1 MRRKGNTLLKA
12 VLSFITL
19 LSAMPVFS
27 VHAENSYDPVTGEK
41 VTIEKYLIYANTGNA
56 PTVTFNYEI
65 TPAEGLPSK
74 DKKYEVISGGD
85 PSVTGTPVIG
95 TASFTPRSAKYS
107 TAQSDSSSI
116 GKYIDISKDPVELTA
131 SDAYSKSDIDVDFTN
146 VTFSKPGIFRWKI
159 TEVNSADQESK
170 GIVPVGEQV
179 KYLDVYI
186 ECDTY
191 SESTSHGTL
200 KIEGYILQNKEG
212 YQPPLESADDV
223 IKTVGFTSRFNIYP
237 VSLRNAVSGNQGSLN
252 KYFEYTW
259 KIEGA
264 IPNSEY
270 DITYINADKIVPDK
284 TTDKVTKRE
293 YRGKENPLTV
303 KTDGKGTAEFKG
315 YLKAGQKIVINGI
328 SENAK
333 ITITQTAED
342 GYYVEHEASP
352 REPGNSVYIDP
363 LLIER
368 NVTFYNEKNG
378 AIPTGIIQNEIP
390 GLLLVMSAMLG
401 IYGTFR
407 IRKEN
412 R

>member
-1 MRRKGNTLLKA
+1 M
-12 VLSFITL
+12 
-19 LSAMPVFS
+19 
-27 VHAENSYDPVTGEK
+27 
-41 VTIEKYLIYANTGNA
+41 
-56 PTVTFNYEI
+56 
-65 TPAEGLPSK
+65 
-74 DKKYEVISGGD
+74 
-85 PSVTGTPVIG
+85 
-95 TASFTPRSAKYS
+95 
-107 TAQSDSSSI
+107 
-116 GKYIDISKDPVELTA
+116 
-131 SDAYSKSDIDVDFTN
+131 
-146 VTFSKPGIFRWKI
+146 
-159 TEVNSADQESK
+159 
-170 GIVPVGEQV
+170 
-179 KYLDVYI
+179 
-186 ECDTY
+186 
-191 SESTSHGTL
+191 
-200 KIEGYILQNKEG
+200 
-212 YQPPLESADDV
+212 
-223 IKTVGFTSRFNIYP
+223 
-237 VSLRNAVSGNQGSLN
+237 N

-303 KTDGKGTAEFKG
+303 KTDGKGTAEFKV

-390 GLLLVMSAMLG
+390 GLLIVMSAMLG